1 MAHGPGNLPDWPPE
15 ADPLAEPAH
24 PLTSGSDDTVG
35 KGSAPSSARVP
46 ADAGTRAGQ
55 GSRAQDVGI
64 VDFGFPFR
72 DRSQADPAHLPR
84 VFGQHTDVQ
93 GQQYSGYSPAHQ
105 DHTHAPTSPLSTTP
119 GSLPSHPP
127 SQPFAHPRQA
137 QQMQFPPPDFTH
149 PSFWL
154 GQQGQGGSAVDG
166 AAFGSPSAP
175 SQGAGGAGSGGVSLS
190 MLEMGNGA
198 SGTNSDRDE
207 LSGTGLGLQGSS
219 FLPPHSTSHQMNV
232 DPASMSWPGNL
243 PTASAPSSMSDN
255 DTYPP
260 PSPTS
265 TRGSKRPRHD
275 HHNASASSLPGTS
288 SAHLPHPSHPRI
300 YHSNTAAASGATF
313 STHPALAQHELPLPP
328 FDQSSDKSAH
338 ISHPAS
344 NDVHEDAFALPTP
357 GSSFSAPGNSD
368 LSHRRHFPRNSG
380 SLRTGLYTG
389 STGSPSGSWSRF
401 GSASTGSG
409 GASRAGSGSA
419 PGSGGASSASAEGSR
434 KGSEHSQASGRSGS
448 GSASLSGASRSGS
461 GSQAS
466 RSGPGSVSGPTMLA
480 QQVFPSPAM
489 SSTNGN
495 GAGVVNGTGEWSG
508 APGTGTIYEDLAG
521 ERRTPSAASAQ
532 SEDEPMAGPSMVAG
546 GIAVREP
553 GKVAGDG
560 KKIVQKADKSCKKCR
575 ERRVRCDRTWP
586 TCSRCKKRRETCEW
600 TAVTNVDDI
609 EEGGD
614 AERIAELQAKVA
626 SLERQLKAA
635 NVSIKSTSA
644 LPAPPVPSSQSQ
656 PSLEASP
663 PESNKS
669 GPASLGAGFESV
681 QALVQELWSTRLQLK
696 DAEGEVLI
704 QYLARQTTAV
714 LDLGRANVNWR
725 LSEPTL
731 ARSLTCHLLDAA
743 LHACCSKLP
752 GIQPLAERI
761 DEYKRNI
768 DFLNPPQ
775 QCAVAVLC
783 ALGARA
789 SPHSQ
794 LLGIATVHLQDGTP
808 SPPLYLY
815 AGERR
820 EMACRQ
826 LEQRARELCWSHGFF
841 NEPDL
846 AQLDSMVGLVQLLI
860 YEEVLPKQSRFFCRA
875 AIGAYFDIRHD
886 ALERGDRT
894 SRDPRIGPGT
904 ALFLAD
910 ASISSA
916 CGRPSYITTGELDQY
931 IISDGVKIPD
941 FPGSELGDELTKIL
955 QRPLTQDKLV
965 SALST
970 TCLWVAGCQRLF
982 ATLSTGRRPGVE
994 STLPLLKNLWK
1005 LIDKVHNA
1013 IQELQQ
1019 LFVSLSPQAVEG
1031 MGDDPF
1037 GLEHY
1042 VLMGVRYDSLLVD
1055 LVNLQHVYLMR
1066 NRNTPGVWNETENDP
1081 LLHAMREESILRVR
1095 KCLKLAAFYA
1105 QLYLQSQDKHLV
1117 HHMLMQLEMLPE
1129 WSIWANQRI
1138 NSPGGPTSQ
1147 EYEVTE
1153 AELNW
1158 FQQALELAS
1167 YYNPK
1172 AAHRL
1177 AEFSRSRSHFS
1188 QHPQRG
1194 VEELLRG
1201 APHPNPMI
1209 ALQQQQQPLI
1219 EQQLSQNP
1227 RFFYDLP
1234 PHDVA
1239 SLQHMSPNDDP
1250 QRFYNVAAAEPF
1262 VPNPNQL
1269 YVFNDYGVAA
1279 DQGRLLSDQPPV
1291 PSLDFVQGHF
1301 TGQNWMAMSPPI
1313 QERNSMQKEY
1323 EHAGERLGGDSPE
1336 WMRNAGR
1343 SEEAS

>member
-15 ADPLAEPAH
+15 ADPLAEPGE
-24 PLTSGSDDTVG
+24 PLLSSGSDDTVG
-35 KGSAPSSARVP
+35 KGSAPSSARIA
-46 ADAGTRAGQ
+46 ADAATQTGQ
-55 GSRAQDVGI
+55 GSGARDVGSL
-64 VDFGFPFR
+64 DFGFPFR
-72 DRSQADPAHLPR
+72 DRQQADPAHLAR
-84 VFGQHTDVQ
+84 IFGSEPA
-93 GQQYSGYSPAHQ
+93 QQYSGYSPSHHQ
-105 DHTHAPTSPLSTTP
+105 HAQAPTPPLSTRP
-119 GSLPSHPP
+119 GALPTHSP
-127 SQPFAHPRQA
+127 SQRSQHLALPRQT
-137 QQMQFPPPDFTH
+137 QQMQFPPSDFTH

-154 GQQGQGGSAVDG
+154 GQQGQGGPAADG
-166 AAFGSPSAP
+166 VAFGSPSAP

-190 MLEMGNGA
+190 MLEMGSGA
-198 SGTNSDRDE
+198 NGTNGDGDE

-219 FLPPHSTSHQMNV
+219 FLPPHPSSSQMNV
-232 DPASMSWPGNL
+232 DPGSMSWPSGL
-243 PTASAPSSMSDN
+243 PSSSTSSNPSDN
-255 DTYPP
+255 YPP
-260 PSPTS
+260 AAPTS

-275 HHNASASSLPGTS
+275 HHNASASSLPGAS
-288 SAHLPHPSHPRI
+288 SAYLPHAPHPQV
-300 YHSNTAAASGATF
+300 YHSNTASASGVSF
-313 STHPALAQHELPLPP
+313 STHPALVQHEHPLPTHFNKSP
-328 FDQSSDKSAH
+328 EQLAHLGDDLARTSDPQDDH
-338 ISHPAS
+338 
-344 NDVHEDAFALPTP
+344 FTLPTP
-357 GSSFSAPGNSD
+357 GSSFSAPTASE
-368 LSHRRHFPRNSG
+368 LAQRRFRAGGRAGLHAGSVGSASG
-380 SLRTGLYTG
+380 SG
-389 STGSPSGSWSRF
+389 SRS

-419 PGSGGASSASAEGSR
+419 PGSGGASSAEGSR
-434 KGSEHSQASGRSGS
+434 KGSEPSQASGSRSGS
-448 GSASLSGASRSGS
+448 TSFSGASRSGS
-461 GSQAS
+461 GSGSHAS
-466 RSGPGSVSGPTMLA
+466 GSGSGSVSGPTMLA
-480 QQVFPSPAM
+480 HQVFPSPAM

-495 GAGVVNGTGEWSG
+495 GAGVGNGAGEWSG

-532 SEDEPMAGPSMVAG
+532 SEDEPMAGPSTVGAG
-546 GIAVREP
+546 GINVRDM
-553 GKVAGDG
+553 GKVVGEG

-575 ERRVRCDRTWP
+575 ERRVRCDRAWP

-600 TAVTNVDDI
+600 TEVTNVDDI

-663 PESNKS
+663 PDSNKS

-681 QALVQELWSTRLQLK
+681 QALVHELWSTRLQLK

-725 LSEPTL
+725 LGEPIL

-941 FPGSELGDELTKIL
+941 FPGSELGDELSQIL

-1019 LFVSLSPQAVEG
+1019 LFVSLSPQEVEG

-1066 NRNTPGVWNETENDP
+1066 NRNTPGVWNETEDDP

-1153 AELNW
+1153 GELDW

-1177 AEFSRSRSHFS
+1177 AEFSRSRSHYS

-1201 APHPNPMI
+1201 AAHPNPMI

-1262 VPNPNQL
+1262 VPSPNQL
-1269 YVFNDYGVAA
+1269 YVFNNYGVAA

-1301 TGQNWMAMSPPI
+1301 NGQNWMAMSPPI

-1323 EHAGERLGGDSPE
+1323 ERAGERLGGDSPE
-1336 WMRNAGR
+1336 WMRHAGR

>member
-15 ADPLAEPAH
+15 ADPLADSSQ
-24 PLTSGSDDTVG
+24 PLSSGSDDTVG
-35 KGSAPSSARVP
+35 KGSAPASARV
-46 ADAGTRAGQ
+46 ALDAGARTGQ
-55 GSRAQDVGI
+55 ESGAQDVGTLN
-64 VDFGFPFR
+64 FGFPFR
-72 DRSQADPAHLPR
+72 DRPQADPAHLAR
-84 VFGQHTDVQ
+84 IFGSESA
-93 GQQYSGYSPAHQ
+93 QQYSEFSPTPH
-105 DHTHAPTSPLSTTP
+105 DHARAPTSSFSTRP
-119 GSLPSHPP
+119 GALPTNSP
-127 SQPFAHPRQA
+127 SQRSHIAVPRQT
-137 QQMQFPPPDFTH
+137 QQMQFPPSEFTH

-154 GQQGQGGSAVDG
+154 GQQGQGGTSTG
-166 AAFGSPSAP
+166 GGAFGSQSA
-175 SQGAGGAGSGGVSLS
+175 SAQGAGGAGSGGVSLS
-190 MLEMGNGA
+190 MLEMGNSANGIN
-198 SGTNSDRDE
+198 GGGDE
-207 LSGTGLGLQGSS
+207 FSGTGLGLQGSS
-219 FLPPHSTSHQMNV
+219 CLPPHPSLSQMTV
-232 DPASMSWPGNL
+232 DPGSISWPGDL
-243 PTASAPSSMSDN
+243 HSAAASSSSNDN
-255 DTYPP
+255 YPP

-275 HHNASASSLPGTS
+275 HHNASTSSLPGTS
-288 SAHLPHPSHPRI
+288 SAYLRHPPHPHI
-300 YHSNTAAASGATF
+300 YHPDTAFASG
-313 STHPALAQHELPLPP
+313 SC
-328 FDQSSDKSAH
+328 
-338 ISHPAS
+338 
-344 NDVHEDAFALPTP
+344 
-357 GSSFSAPGNSD
+357 
-368 LSHRRHFPRNSG
+368 
-380 SLRTGLYTG
+380 
-389 STGSPSGSWSRF
+389 
-401 GSASTGSG
+401 
-409 GASRAGSGSA
+409 
-419 PGSGGASSASAEGSR
+419 
-434 KGSEHSQASGRSGS
+434 
-448 GSASLSGASRSGS
+448 
-461 GSQAS
+461 
-466 RSGPGSVSGPTMLA
+466 
-480 QQVFPSPAM
+480 PSPAM
-489 SSTNGN
+489 SVANGN
-495 GAGVVNGTGEWSG
+495 GARVGAGTGEWSG

-521 ERRTPSAASAQ
+521 ERRTSSAASAQ
-532 SEDEPMAGPSMVAG
+532 SEDEPMADPSTTGAGRISVREAERVAG
-546 GIAVREP
+546 E
-553 GKVAGDG
+553 G

-575 ERRVRCDRTWP
+575 ERRVRCDRVWP
-586 TCSRCKKRRETCEW
+586 ICSRCKKRRETCEW
-600 TAVTNVDDI
+600 TEVTNVDDI

-626 SLERQLKAA
+626 SLVRQLKAA
-635 NVSIKSTSA
+635 NVSIKSTSSR
-644 LPAPPVPSSQSQ
+644 PVPPVSSSRSQ

-663 PESNKS
+663 SESNKS
-669 GPASLGAGFESV
+669 GPAALGAGFESV

-704 QYLARQTTAV
+704 QFLARHTTAV

-725 LSEPTL
+725 LGEPIL
-731 ARSLTCHLLDAA
+731 ARSLTSAV
-743 LHACCSKLP
+743 HACCSKLP

-761 DEYKRNI
+761 DEFKRNI

-794 LLGIATVHLQDGTP
+794 LLGVATVHLQDGTP

-841 NEPDL
+841 NEPNI

-860 YEEVLPKQSRFFCRA
+860 FELPSLLQDEEVLPKQSRFFCRA

-941 FPGSELGDELTKIL
+941 FPGSDLGDELSKIL
-955 QRPLTQDKLV
+955 QRPFTQDKL
-965 SALST
+965 
-970 TCLWVAGCQRLF
+970 RLF
-982 ATLSTGRRPGVE
+982 AALSTGRRPGVD

-1005 LIDKVHNA
+1005 LIDKVHNTV
-1013 IQELQQ
+1013 QELQQ
-1019 LFVSLSPQAVEG
+1019 LFVGLSPEEVTDVE
-1031 MGDDPF
+1031 DDPF

-1066 NRNTPGVWNETENDP
+1066 NRNSPGIWNETEDDP

-1117 HHMLMQLEMLPE
+1117 HHMLLQLEMLPE

-1138 NSPGGPTSQ
+1138 NSPGGPTSP

-1153 AELNW
+1153 GELDW

-1177 AEFSRSRSHFS
+1177 AEFSRNRSHFS
-1188 QHPQRG
+1188 QHPRRG
-1194 VEELLRG
+1194 VGELLRD
-1201 APHPNPMI
+1201 APHPDPMA

-1239 SLQHMSPNDDP
+1239 SLQHVSPNDDP
-1250 QRFYNVAAAEPF
+1250 QRFYDVAAAEPF
-1262 VPNPNQL
+1262 VPSPNQL
-1269 YVFNDYGVAA
+1269 YVFNGHGVAA
-1279 DQGRLLSDQPPV
+1279 DHGRMLSEQSPI
-1291 PSLDFVQGHF
+1291 PSLDFVQSHF
-1301 TGQNWMAMSPPI
+1301 NGQSWMAMS
-1313 QERNSMQKEY
+1313 S
-1323 EHAGERLGGDSPE
+1323 
-1336 WMRNAGR
+1336 
-1343 SEEAS
+1343 

>member
-15 ADPLAEPAH
+15 ADPLADSSQ
-24 PLTSGSDDTVG
+24 PLSSGSDDTVG
-35 KGSAPSSARVP
+35 KGSAPASARV
-46 ADAGTRAGQ
+46 ALDAGARTGQ
-55 GSRAQDVGI
+55 ESGAQDVGTLN
-64 VDFGFPFR
+64 FGFPFR
-72 DRSQADPAHLPR
+72 DRPQADPAHLAR
-84 VFGQHTDVQ
+84 IFGSESA
-93 GQQYSGYSPAHQ
+93 QQYSEFSPTPH
-105 DHTHAPTSPLSTTP
+105 DHARAPTSSFSTRP
-119 GSLPSHPP
+119 GALPTNSP
-127 SQPFAHPRQA
+127 SQRSHIAVPRQT
-137 QQMQFPPPDFTH
+137 QQMQFPPSEFTH

-154 GQQGQGGSAVDG
+154 GQQGQGGTSTG
-166 AAFGSPSAP
+166 GGAFGSQSA
-175 SQGAGGAGSGGVSLS
+175 SAQGAGGAGSGGVSLS
-190 MLEMGNGA
+190 MLEMGNSANGIN
-198 SGTNSDRDE
+198 GGGDE
-207 LSGTGLGLQGSS
+207 FSGTGLGLQGSS
-219 FLPPHSTSHQMNV
+219 CLPPHPSLSQMTV
-232 DPASMSWPGNL
+232 DPGSISWPGDL
-243 PTASAPSSMSDN
+243 HSAAASSSSNDN
-255 DTYPP
+255 YPP

-275 HHNASASSLPGTS
+275 HHNASTSSLPGTS
-288 SAHLPHPSHPRI
+288 SAYLRHPPHPHI
-300 YHSNTAAASGATF
+300 YHPDTAFASGVSF
-313 STHPALAQHELPLPP
+313 STHPALVQHEHALPTQ
-328 FDQSSDKSAH
+328 FDESPEQLAYLGDPTKG
-338 ISHPAS
+338 PETQ
-344 NDVHEDAFALPTP
+344 DDRFVLPTP
-357 GSSFSAPGNSD
+357 GSSCSVPSTSELAQRRFRGAGGRAGLHGGSIGSANG
-368 LSHRRHFPRNSG
+368 SG
-380 SLRTGLYTG
+380 SR
-389 STGSPSGSWSRF
+389 S
-401 GSASTGSG
+401 GSASAVSG

-419 PGSGGASSASAEGSR
+419 PGSGGASSAEGSR
-434 KGSEHSQASGRSGS
+434 KGSETSQNSGS
-448 GSASLSGASRSGS
+448 RSESASLSGASRSGS
-461 GSQAS
+461 GSYAFG
-466 RSGPGSVSGPTMLA
+466 SGPGSVSGPTMLA
-480 QQVFPSPAM
+480 QQSCPSPAM
-489 SSTNGN
+489 SVANGN
-495 GAGVVNGTGEWSG
+495 GARVGAGTGEWSG

-521 ERRTPSAASAQ
+521 ERRTSSAASAQ
-532 SEDEPMAGPSMVAG
+532 SEDEPMADPSTTGAGRISVREAERVAG
-546 GIAVREP
+546 E
-553 GKVAGDG
+553 G

-575 ERRVRCDRTWP
+575 
-586 TCSRCKKRRETCEW
+586 
-600 TAVTNVDDI
+600 DDI

-626 SLERQLKAA
+626 SLVRQLKAA
-635 NVSIKSTSA
+635 NVSIKSTSSR
-644 LPAPPVPSSQSQ
+644 PVPPVSSSRSQ

-663 PESNKS
+663 SESNKS
-669 GPASLGAGFESV
+669 GPAALGAGFESV

-704 QYLARQTTAV
+704 QFLARHTTAV
-714 LDLGRANVNWR
+714 LDLGRAN
-725 LSEPTL
+725 
-731 ARSLTCHLLDAA
+731 
-743 LHACCSKLP
+743 
-752 GIQPLAERI
+752 PLAERI
-761 DEYKRNI
+761 DEFKRNI

-794 LLGIATVHLQDGTP
+794 LLGVATVHLQDGTP

-841 NEPDL
+841 NEPNI

-860 YEEVLPKQSRFFCRA
+860 FELPSLLQDEEVLPKQSRFFCRA

-941 FPGSELGDELTKIL
+941 FPGSDLGDELSKIL
-955 QRPLTQDKLV
+955 QRPFTQDKL
-965 SALST
+965 
-970 TCLWVAGCQRLF
+970 RLF
-982 ATLSTGRRPGVE
+982 AALSTGRRPGVD

-1005 LIDKVHNA
+1005 LIDKVHNTV
-1013 IQELQQ
+1013 QELQQ
-1019 LFVSLSPQAVEG
+1019 LFVGLSPEEVTDVE
-1031 MGDDPF
+1031 DDPF

-1066 NRNTPGVWNETENDP
+1066 NRNSPGIWNETEDDP

-1117 HHMLMQLEMLPE
+1117 HHMLLQLEMLPE

-1138 NSPGGPTSQ
+1138 NSPGGPTSP

-1153 AELNW
+1153 GELDW

-1177 AEFSRSRSHFS
+1177 AEFSRNRSHFS
-1188 QHPQRG
+1188 QHPRRG
-1194 VEELLRG
+1194 VGELLRD
-1201 APHPNPMI
+1201 APHPDPMA

-1239 SLQHMSPNDDP
+1239 SLQHVSPNDDP
-1250 QRFYNVAAAEPF
+1250 QRFYDVAAAEPF
-1262 VPNPNQL
+1262 VPSPNQL
-1269 YVFNDYGVAA
+1269 YVFNGHGVAA
-1279 DQGRLLSDQPPV
+1279 DHGRMLSEQSPI
-1291 PSLDFVQGHF
+1291 PSLDFVQSHF
-1301 TGQNWMAMSPPI
+1301 NGQSWMAMS
-1313 QERNSMQKEY
+1313 S
-1323 EHAGERLGGDSPE
+1323 
-1336 WMRNAGR
+1336 
-1343 SEEAS
+1343 